1 MSIEPPAGAAPS
13 NNVPPEPRPY
23 VAPLPQAPVVEPPR
37 RLRRGALA
45 LIASGAALLLV
56 GAGLLGHGV
65 WQLADN
71 ANSRSADVDLG
82 RPGHALPLP
91 EVAADNDLDVTAA
104 TATET
109 IGVVTIL
116 TDLYYDGNAQAAGS
130 GSVLTSDGT
139 VLTNNHV
146 IEGSTSIEVTIE
158 STGDTYSAIVLGTD
172 KTKDVALLQLQDD
185 DGDAPSGL
193 DTVELNYDEPEVGDE
208 VRSIGNA
215 LGTGDLVVATGAV
228 VSLGESLSISDGY
241 GAEYENLDNLIEVDA
256 DVVGGDSGGPLVDDE
271 GEVVG
276 MVTAASVGASNI
288 RGYAITISDAM
299 KIVEQILDGDES
311 GTVNIGPTAFIGV
324 LLADDQGPDG
334 VTLSGTVDDTPA
346 DKAGLVDGDTIT
358 HFDGTPVFT
367 VEELKAEV
375 AKHEPGDVVDIT
387 IIDSSGAV
395 QTLKLTLAEGPA

>member
-1 MSIEPPAGAAPS
+1 MSIEPPLGL
-13 NNVPPEPRPY
+13 VPPEPRQQFTPPPPPP
-23 VAPLPQAPVVEPPR
+23 VAPPR
-37 RLRRGALA
+37 RLRRSTLA
-45 LIASGAALLLV
+45 IIASGAALMLV

-65 WQLADN
+65 WQLADS
-71 ANSRSADVDLG
+71 ANSRSAEVELG

-91 EVAADNDLDVTAA
+91 QVAADNDLDVTAA
-104 TATET
+104 TPVET

-116 TDLYYDGNAQAAGS
+116 TDLYYDGIAQAAGS

-158 STGDTYSAIVLGTD
+158 STGENFSAVVLGTD
-172 KTKDVALLQLQDD
+172 KTKDVALLQLQDRR
-185 DGDAPSGL
+185 GEKPTGL
-193 DTVELNYDEPEVGDE
+193 DTVELNYDEPEIGDE

-215 LGTGDLVVATGAV
+215 LGTGDLVTATGAV

-241 GAEYENLDNLIEVDA
+241 GAAYENLDNLIEVDA
-256 DVVGGDSGGPLVDDE
+256 DVVSGDSGGPLVDVAGD
-271 GEVVG
+271 VIG
-276 MVTAASVGASNI
+276 MVTAASTASKNI
-288 RGYAITISDAM
+288 RGYAITTADAM
-299 KIVEQILDGDES
+299 AVVKQILDGDES

-324 LLADDQGPDG
+324 LLDEKQGPDG

-358 HFDGTPVFT
+358 HFAGVPVFT

-375 AKHEPGDVVDIT
+375 AKFEPGDEVEIS
-387 IIDSSGAV
+387 IIDANGNP
-395 QTLKLTLAEGPA
+395 QTLLLTLAEGPA

>member
-1 MSIEPPAGAAPS
+1 MSIEPPTGL
-13 NNVPPEPRPY
+13 VPPEPRPWNPPAPQPV
-23 VAPLPQAPVVEPPR
+23 VAPPAR
-37 RLRRGALA
+37 RLGKGALA
-45 LIASGAALLLV
+45 LIAAGAALVLV
-56 GAGLLGHGV
+56 GSGLLGHGI

-71 ANSRSADVDLG
+71 ANSRSADTDLG

-91 EVAADNDLDVTAA
+91 QVASENDLDVTAA

-158 STGDTYSAIVLGTD
+158 STGETFSAIVLGTD
-172 KTKDVALLQLQDD
+172 KSKDVALLQLKSFG
-185 DGDAPSGL
+185 GDNVTGL
-193 DTVELNYDEPEVGDE
+193 DTVELNYDEPEIDDE

-215 LGTGDLVVATGAV
+215 LGTGDLVTATGAV

-256 DVVGGDSGGPLVDDE
+256 DVVSGDSGGPLVDDA
-271 GEVVG
+271 GEVIG
-276 MVTAASVGASNI
+276 MVTAASTGRSNI
-288 RGYAITISDAM
+288 SGFAITTADAM
-299 KIVEQILDGDES
+299 QIVEQILDGDES

-324 LLADDQGPDG
+324 LLAEDQGPDG

-346 DKAGLVDGDTIT
+346 DKAGLVEGDTIT
-358 HFDGTPVFT
+358 HFAGVPVFT

-375 AKHEPGDVVDIT
+375 AKFEPGDEVEIT
-387 IIDSSGAV
+387 IIDANGDV
-395 QTLKLTLAEGPA
+395 QTLTLTLTEGPA